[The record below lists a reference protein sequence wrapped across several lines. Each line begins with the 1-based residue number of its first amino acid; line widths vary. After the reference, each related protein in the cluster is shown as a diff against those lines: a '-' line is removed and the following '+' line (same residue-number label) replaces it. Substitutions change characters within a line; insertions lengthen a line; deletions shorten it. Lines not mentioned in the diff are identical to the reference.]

1 MEAKQMKIKKI
12 TVLALV
18 LAMVMTSTVF
28 VFADGEDG
36 GTQTGGTEVT
46 TGTEQPEQP
55 VTPPDPDAEKIAKY
69 GYYHGQNATHIPVL
83 TYHMV
88 MSDKQKKKAKYR
100 RSSLAVSQS
109 TFDKQVKYLVDKGY
123 RTINCDEF
131 YLWYMGKINLPPR
144 SVLITFDDGY
154 IGVAT
159 YALPVLKKY
168 NAKGTCFIVGTRTA
182 NNKKNT
188 IGYNMMMNLRAS
200 QDNLEFQSH
209 TYALHKK
216 FKKKGEY
223 EKVMNDAAKQ
233 KAMYGFEYL
242 AYPYGRNTAG
252 MRAAYAASGI
262 KLAFTYGKNA
272 YATRS
277 QNIYQ
282 IRRIKVDG
290 RKSFKKFTKW
300 VG

>member
-1 MEAKQMKIKKI
+1 MIRKRLTIFALI
-12 TVLALV
+12 LALI
-18 LAMVMTSTVF
+18 ATSSVAA
-28 VFADGEDG
+28 FADGEEGAG
-36 GTQTGGTEVT
+36 GDTGSTETVT
-46 TGTEQPEQP
+46 SETPEQPVP

-69 GYYHGQNATHIPVL
+69 GYYHGTNATRIPVL

-88 MSDKQKKKAKYR
+88 MSDKQKKKRKYR

-109 TFDKQVKYLVDKGY
+109 TFDKQVKYLVDTGY

-131 YLWYMGKINLPPR
+131 YLWYTGKINLPPK

-159 YALPVLKKY
+159 YALPVLRKY
-168 NAKGTCFIVGTRTA
+168 NAKGTSFIVGTRTV

-188 IGYNMMMNLRAS
+188 IGYNLMMNLRAS

-216 FKKKGEY
+216 FKKKGDY
-223 EKVMNDAAKQ
+223 EKVMRDAARQ
-233 KAMYGFEYL
+233 REIFGFEYL

-252 MRAAYAASGI
+252 MRAAYADSGI

-290 RKSFKKFTKW
+290 RKSFKHFTKW
-300 VG
+300 VR